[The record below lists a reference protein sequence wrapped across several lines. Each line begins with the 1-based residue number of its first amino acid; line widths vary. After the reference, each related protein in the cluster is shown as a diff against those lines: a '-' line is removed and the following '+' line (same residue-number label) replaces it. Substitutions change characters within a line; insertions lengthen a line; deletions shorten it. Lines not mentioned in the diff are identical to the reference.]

1 MTRPEDRQTLAHL
14 IAKARTDGARQ
25 ATASALAGI
34 DPRTLQRWR
43 QNDGLTRGDRRP
55 NATRPAP
62 STTTRDRRASVG
74 GPGRHRRTL

>member
-43 QNDGLTRGDRRP
+43 QNDQGC
-55 NATRPAP
+55 
-62 STTTRDRRASVG
+62 STLYTTELID
-74 GPGRHRRTL
+74 